1 MDDKMKIHLL
11 IDNERYPLNIRREDE
26 QLYRDAA
33 KQIDYKLNKYRN
45 AFRDFGST
53 KHWAMVALE
62 LAFEN
67 MYLKDRNDTQPYM
80 EKIKELE
87 EEVDQ
92 CLNLKDTPQP

>member
-1 MDDKMKIHLL
+1 
-11 IDNERYPLNIRREDE
+11 
-26 QLYRDAA
+26 
-33 KQIDYKLNKYRN
+33 
-45 AFRDFGST
+45 
-53 KHWAMVALE
+53 MVALE

-92 CLNLKDTPQP
+92 CLNLKDTTQP